1 MTCALFG
8 HKESPDSI
16 KPLLENE
23 IRKLIENEGYEE
35 FLVGNQ
41 GRFDT
46 MAYSALKRLQTE
58 YPAIRCYVVL
68 AYIPGKKDEYSYV
81 EYADT
86 IYPEGL
92 ETVPRRFAI
101 SRRNK
106 WIVENS
112 NAVIC
117 YINHTWGGAY
127 QAVIFAE
134 KRNLSIINLAQKNP
148 RHLS

>member
-16 KPLLENE
+16 KPLLEKE

-41 GRFDT
+41 GRFDAMVYT
-46 MAYSALKRLQTE
+46 TLKRLQSE

-68 AYIPGKKDEYSYV
+68 AYMPGRNT
-81 EYADT
+81 EYATIDYTDT
-86 IYPEGL
+86 IFPEGL

-117 YINHTWGGAY
+117 YVNHTWGGAY
-127 QAVIFAE
+127 QAVILAE
-134 KRNLSIINLAQKNP
+134 KKNLSIINLA
-148 RHLS
+148 

>member
-1 MTCALFG
+1 MTCAFFG

-16 KPLLENE
+16 KPLLEEE

-41 GRFDT
+41 GRFDA
-46 MAYSALKRLQTE
+46 MVYSTLKRLQSE
-58 YPAIRCYVVL
+58 YPAIRFYVVL
-68 AYIPGKKDEYSYV
+68 AYMPGRNTEYTTIDYT
-81 EYADT
+81 DT
-86 IYPEGL
+86 IFPEGL

-106 WIVENS
+106 WIVDNS

-117 YINHTWGGAY
+117 YVSHTWGGAY
-127 QAVIFAE
+127 QAVILAE
-134 KRNLSIINLAQKNP
+134 KRNLSIINLA
-148 RHLS
+148 

>member
-1 MTCALFG
+1 MTCAFFG

-16 KPLLENE
+16 KPLLEEE

-41 GRFDT
+41 GRFDAMVYT
-46 MAYSALKRLQTE
+46 TLKRLQSE
-58 YPAIRCYVVL
+58 YPSIRCYVVL
-68 AYIPGKKDEYSYV
+68 AYMPGRNTEYTTIDYT
-81 EYADT
+81 DT
-86 IYPEGL
+86 IFPEGL

-117 YINHTWGGAY
+117 YVNHTWGGAY
-127 QAVIFAE
+127 QAVTLAE
-134 KRNLSIINLAQKNP
+134 RKKLTVINLT
-148 RHLS
+148 

>member
-1 MTCALFG
+1 MTCAFFG

-16 KPLLENE
+16 KPLLEEE

-41 GRFDT
+41 GRFDAMVYT
-46 MAYSALKRLQTE
+46 TLKRLQVEHPT
-58 YPAIRCYVVL
+58 IRFYVVL
-68 AYIPGKKDEYSYV
+68 AYMPGRNT
-81 EYADT
+81 EYATIDYTDT
-86 IYPEGL
+86 IFPEGL

-117 YINHTWGGAY
+117 YVNHTWGGTY
-127 QAVIFAE
+127 QAVILAE
-134 KRNLSIINLAQKNP
+134 KRNLSIINLA
-148 RHLS
+148 

>member
-1 MTCALFG
+1 MTCAFFG

-16 KPLLENE
+16 KPLLEEE

-41 GRFDT
+41 GRFDAMVYT
-46 MAYSALKRLQTE
+46 TLKRLQSE
-58 YPAIRCYVVL
+58 YPSIRCYVVL
-68 AYIPGKKDEYSYV
+68 AYMPGRNT
-81 EYADT
+81 EYATIDYSDT
-86 IYPEGL
+86 IFPEGL

-117 YINHTWGGAY
+117 YVNRTWGGAY
-127 QAVIFAE
+127 QAVILAE
-134 KRNLSIINLAQKNP
+134 KRNLSIINLA
-148 RHLS
+148 